1 MALTQ
6 KMQNLLRV
14 NVIANT
20 VMEQKNLYCD
30 NRKCL
35 NMIKVDDVVEQ
46 VIKIISR

>member
-1 MALTQ
+1 M
-6 KMQNLLRV
+6 
-14 NVIANT
+14 IANT
-20 VMEQKNLYCD
+20 VMEQKKNLYCD